1 MGWLWTL
8 IVGGIL
14 GWLAGL
20 IISKDV
26 PFGIIGNI
34 IAGLIGASIGNAIG
48 LDFGPTLGG
57 MSIIGT
63 LAGAIILIL
72 VVSCILNLL
81 KGNKKAY

>member
-1 MGWLWTL
+1 MGWLWTI

-14 GWLAGL
+14 GWLAGA
-20 IISKDV
+20 IISKDI

-34 IAGLIGASIGNAIG
+34 LASIIGASIGNALG
-48 LDFGPTLGG
+48 LDIGPTIGG

-72 VVSCILNLL
+72 VVSFIFGMF
-81 KGNKKAY
+81 KGNKRA

>member
-1 MGWLWTL
+1 MGWLWTI

-20 IISKDV
+20 IVSKDI

-34 IAGLIGASIGNAIG
+34 LAGIIGASIGNALG

-57 MSIIGT
+57 MSVIGT

-72 VVSCILNLL
+72 VVSFIFGLF
-81 KGNKKAY
+81 KGNKKA